1 MAHRR
6 RYAGLIA
13 GGEKF
18 LVEGAVVSRSDLR
31 QRRVSLRAKEDE
43 TKTCREF
50 TLGGIG
56 QTSRGYAP
64 NQRQQDSCSSRR

>member
-1 MAHRR
+1 MQQGQMPMAHRR

-31 QRRVSLRAKEDE
+31 QRRVSHH
-43 TKTCREF
+43 
-50 TLGGIG
+50 
-56 QTSRGYAP
+56 Q
-64 NQRQQDSCSSRR
+64 